1 MQSCFI
7 SRLSCNLAILLWW
20 SNFKIAAI
28 LQTWQSC
35 NLEKKN
41 NKRKIKKINTTKQS
55 TSDACALVCYPPT
68 WFVTHPLGNK
78 SHLVCYPLP
87 SYHLTIL
94 PKSQVPTPPCH
105 LNILPSHE
113 NEERDSYHLTILP
126 SHETRKGPVPSYHLT
141 IRRTGG
147 RVSRPGLRALSSDML
162 TVHISLRSVT

>member
-1 MQSCFI
+1 MVV
-7 SRLSCNLAILLWW
+7 L
-20 SNFKIAAI
+20 
-28 LQTWQSC
+28 
-35 NLEKKN
+35 
-41 NKRKIKKINTTKQS
+41 
-55 TSDACALVCYPPT
+55 ALVCYPPT

-126 SHETRKGPVPSYHLT
+126 SHETRKGPVPSYHQTDRRSRLT
-141 IRRTGG
+141 AWPPSIELRYVNRSHIPEICYLNSHGVG
-147 RVSRPGLRALSSDML
+147 YVFSIGLGYVSSIGLGY
-162 TVHISLRSVT
+162 VFRSV